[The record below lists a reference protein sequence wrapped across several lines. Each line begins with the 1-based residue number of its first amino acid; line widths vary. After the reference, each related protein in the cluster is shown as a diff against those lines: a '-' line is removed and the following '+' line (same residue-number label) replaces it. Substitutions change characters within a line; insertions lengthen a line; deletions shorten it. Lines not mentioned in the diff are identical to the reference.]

1 MHSSLDLASETTRVS
16 GDVFGRFLAVCVNE
30 DIGIDRDHLKDN
42 REEDMEIIFAAG
54 TVIASVVGVGVALG
68 TMIRA
73 LRTDLDRIDG
83 LDQRIDGLDRRI
95 DGIERRIDGLEE
107 RIDRLDAR
115 MRTLESAQNRLSG
128 LLEGLGLTGQL
139 AADRKPAC

>member
-1 MHSSLDLASETTRVS
+1 MRPGSPLVAST
-16 GDVFGRFLAVCVNE
+16 
-30 DIGIDRDHLKDN
+30 LKDN
-42 REEDMEIIFAAG
+42 RIEDMEIIFAAG

-73 LRTDLDRIDG
+73 LRTD

-115 MRTLESAQNRLSG
+115 MRTLESAQNRLAG
-128 LLEGLGLTGQL
+128 LLEGLGFTGQL

>member
-1 MHSSLDLASETTRVS
+1 MHGSLDLASETTRVS

-30 DIGIDRDHLKDN
+30 DTGIDRDHLKDN

-54 TVIASVVGVGVALG
+54 TVIASVVGMGVALG
-68 TMIRA
+68 TMIRG
-73 LRTDLDRIDG
+73 LRTD

-107 RIDRLDAR
+107 RIDRLEAR

-139 AADRKPAC
+139 AADRKPAS